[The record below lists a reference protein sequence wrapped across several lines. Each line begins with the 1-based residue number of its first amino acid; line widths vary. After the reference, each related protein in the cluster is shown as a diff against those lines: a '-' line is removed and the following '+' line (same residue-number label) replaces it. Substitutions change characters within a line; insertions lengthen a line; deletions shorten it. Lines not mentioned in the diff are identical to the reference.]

1 MKVEPGVQL
10 AERNNVTL
18 YFSDDVMPTEFDAML
33 FFMTVNTSDP
43 SYLNTFVDSFLFWN
57 FCKTNQNPN
66 IK

>member
-1 MKVEPGVQL
+1 MKVEPSVQL

-33 FFMTVNTSDP
+33 FFMTVNTFEP
-43 SYLNTFVDSFLFWN
+43 SYLNTFVDSFLFWH